1 MNLLKKTILFF
12 ILSIGFAWQSSAQST
27 TISGTV
33 IDAETKIPLI
43 GVNVVVK
50 GKVLGTTT
58 DFDGNFSFNVN
69 LPTPLTLQFSMVG
82 YKTQEYTI
90 NDGGNNPERQT
101 GGSTGIKIAME
112 EEFLMGQEVVVSAS
126 RVEESILQSPVS
138 IEKMDVLDIQQ
149 TPADNYYKSI
159 GYLKGV
165 DVTQSSIN
173 FQIVNARGFNSTGN
187 TRFVQLTDGM
197 DTQAPALN
205 FPIGNLNGPSELDV
219 ESVEMIPGAASALY
233 GPNAFNGILLVNS
246 KSPFE
251 YQGFSAFTKFGMNH
265 FGADT
270 EAGAPSS
277 PQPMYEASVR
287 YAKSLFNDRFAFKV
301 NASFMQAE
309 DWYATNYTTDREAGR
324 QGNLS
329 FNPGSDYP
337 NTMGD
342 EASVNA
348 AFLGTAIQSA
358 FAADGTE
365 RDNETFQRLR
375 TLYSGIM
382 FQGSAPKDNQNFTDY
397 LAFAPNQVVSRTPYE
412 EHQLID
418 YGANNYKLNASAH
431 YRLTDNIEGIYQWN
445 YGSGTSIY
453 TGAQRYSLSNFSIQ
467 QHKLELKSTD
477 WFVRAYG
484 TFENSGDSYITEFL
498 GNQVNSSFSPNNTW
512 FATYTA
518 NYLKE
523 ISRNYTPQELAALR
537 ANDPMGFINLQESAF
552 SAARNAA
559 DRSRYEPGSEAFNE
573 AKERALSS
581 GTVPD
586 GPSFADMTQMYHA
599 EAQYDLT
606 SKIDF
611 ASIQVGG
618 SFRLYNLNSNG
629 TIFPD
634 TVGNPISIAE
644 YGAYVQ
650 ASKKV
655 MDDKL
660 KLTGSARV
668 DKNQNFDAVFSPR
681 LSAVYEVA
689 ENNNIRASFQTG
701 FRNPTTQGQHINL
714 NIISSRLLGGLP
726 QYAETY
732 GIGTDPNI
740 YTLESVN
747 AMINNLYS
755 TGSFDESFL
764 DNENTLNYES
774 VKPEQVQSIEVGYK
788 SLINKKIMIDAV
800 YYYNQYNNFITQQ
813 RVRKA
818 QANPDGS
825 PNLSSLLQG
834 NADNTFQIYTNAQ
847 QQIVSQGAAIGV
859 DYSIGSGYTVGSNYN
874 WNVLNTKNAEGQSF
888 VFGFNTPE
896 HKFNVKFGNRKLTDK
911 IGFNVAY
918 RWQSEFYWE
927 SSFGDGIIPAFGT
940 LDAQISYKMPYKTL
954 LKIGGSNL
962 TNDYYIQSFG
972 APNIG
977 AIYYVSLTFDQL
989 TNR

>member
-1 MNLLKKTILFF
+1 MEMNLLKKTILLFCLLLG
-12 ILSIGFAWQSSAQST
+12 IAWQSNAQST
-27 TISGTV
+27 RISGTV
-33 IDAETKIPLI
+33 VDQDTKIPLI

-58 DFDGNFSFNVN
+58 NFDGNFDFSVS
-69 LPTPLTLQFSMVG
+69 LPTPITLQFSMVG

-90 NDGGNNPERQT
+90 DANNS
-101 GGSTGIKIAME
+101 STGIKISMKE
-112 EEFLMGQEVVVSAS
+112 EMLMGQEVVVSAS

-138 IEKMDVLDIQQ
+138 IEKMDVLAIQQ

-251 YQGFSAFTKFGMNH
+251 YQGLSAFAKVGMNH

-270 EAGAPSS
+270 EAGAPST
-277 PQPMYEASVR
+277 PQPMYEASIR
-287 YAKSLFNDRFAFKV
+287 YAKSFFNDRFAFKV
-301 NASFMQAE
+301 NGSYMQAL
-309 DWYATNYTTDREAGR
+309 DWYATNYSTDREAGR

-329 FNPGSDYP
+329 FNPGSDFP

-358 FAADGTE
+358 FQADGTPN
-365 RDNETFQRLR
+365 DNPTFASLR

-397 LAFAPNQVVSRTPYE
+397 LAFAPNQVVSRTPWE

-418 YGANNYKLNASAH
+418 YDARNYKLNTSAH
-431 YRLTDNIEGIYQWN
+431 YRITDNIEGIYQWN

-467 QHKLELKSTD
+467 QHKLELKSPD

-498 GNQVNSSFSPNNTW
+498 GNQVNEAFSANNTW

-518 NYLKE
+518 NYLKQ
-523 ISRNYTPQELAALR
+523 ISRDYTPAELANLQST
-537 ANDPMGFINLQESAF
+537 DPQSFINLQEQAF
-552 SAARNAA
+552 NAAREAA
-559 DRSRYEPGSEAFNE
+559 DRSRYEPGSDAFEE
-573 AKERALSS
+573 AKERALKA
-581 GTVPD
+581 GTIPD
-586 GPSFADMTQMYHA
+586 GPSFADMTKMYHA
-599 EAQYDLT
+599 EAQYDLS

-611 ASIQVGG
+611 ASIQIGG
-618 SFRLYNLNSNG
+618 SFRLFDLNSNG

-634 TVGNPISIAE
+634 TVGNDISIAE
-644 YGAYVQ
+644 YGAYIQ
-650 ASKKV
+650 ISKKV
-655 MDDKL
+655 LDDKL
-660 KLTGSARV
+660 KLTGSGRV
-668 DKNQNFDAVFSPR
+668 DKNENFNAVFSPR
-681 LSAVYEVA
+681 FSGVYEVA
-689 ENNNIRASFQTG
+689 KNNNIRASFQTG

-755 TGSFDESFL
+755 TGNFDESFL

-774 VKPEQVQSIEVGYK
+774 VKPEQVQSFEIGYK

-818 QANPDGS
+818 QTNPDGS
-825 PNLSSLLQG
+825 PNLGSLLQG
-834 NADNTFQIYTNAQ
+834 NADNTFQIYTNAS
-847 QQIVSQGAAIGV
+847 QQITSQGAAIGI
-859 DYSIGSGYTVGSNYN
+859 DYAIGNGYTVGSNYN
-874 WNVLNTKNAEGQSF
+874 WNVLNTENAEGQSF

-896 HKFNVKFGNRKLTDK
+896 HKFNLKFGNRKLTDK
-911 IGFNVAY
+911 IGFNIAY

-940 LDAQISYKMPYKTL
+940 LDAQVSYKLPYKTL
-954 LKIGGSNL
+954 LKVGGSNL

-972 APNIG
+972 APNVG

-989 TNR
+989 MNR

>member
-1 MNLLKKTILFF
+1 MEMNLLKKITLLFC
-12 ILSIGFAWQSSAQST
+12 LSIGIIWQSNAQNT
-27 TISGTV
+27 RITGKI
-33 IDAETKIPLI
+33 IDDETKVPLI
-43 GVNVVVK
+43 GVNVVIK

-58 DFDGNFSFNVN
+58 DFDGNFDFSVS
-69 LPTPLTLQFSMVG
+69 LATPITLQFSMVG
-82 YKTQEYTI
+82 YQTQEYTI
-90 NDGGNNPERQT
+90 DENNSNT
-101 GGSTGIKIAME
+101 DIKISLKE
-112 EEFLMGQEVVVSAS
+112 ELLMGQEVVVSAS

-138 IEKMDVLDIQQ
+138 IEKMDVLAIQQ

-251 YQGFSAFTKFGMNH
+251 YQGLSAFAKVGMNH
-265 FGADT
+265 FGANT
-270 EAGAPSS
+270 EAGAPDT

-301 NASFMQAE
+301 NGSFMQAL
-309 DWYATNYTTDREAGR
+309 DWYATDYTTDREAGR

-342 EASVNA
+342 EASISA
-348 AFLGTAIQSA
+348 AFLANAIQTA
-358 FAADGTE
+358 FSADGTQN
-365 RDNETFQRLR
+365 DNSTFASLR

-382 FQGSAPKDNQNFTDY
+382 FQGTAPKDNQNFTDY
-397 LAFAPNQVVSRTPYE
+397 LAFAPNQVVSRTPWE

-418 YGANNYKLNASAH
+418 YNAKNYKLNASAH
-431 YRLTDNIEGIYQWN
+431 YRITDNIEGIYQWN

-477 WFVRAYG
+477 WFIRGYG

-498 GNQVNSSFSPNNTW
+498 GNQVNEAFSSNNTW

-518 NYLKE
+518 NYLKY
-523 ISRNYTPQELAALR
+523 ISRDYTPAELATLQ
-537 ANDPMGFINLQESAF
+537 ANDPNAYINLQEKAF
-552 SAARNAA
+552 NAARNAA
-559 DRSRYEPGSEAFNE
+559 DRSRFEPGSDAFQA
-573 AKERALSS
+573 AKERSLES
-581 GTVPD
+581 GTVPN
-586 GPSFADMTQMYHA
+586 GPNFADLTKMYHA

-606 SKIDF
+606 NKIDF
-611 ASIQVGG
+611 ASIQIGG
-618 SFRLYNLNSNG
+618 SFRLFDLNSNG

-634 TVGNPISIAE
+634 TVGNDISIAE
-644 YGAYVQ
+644 FGAYVQ

-655 MDDKL
+655 LDDKL
-660 KLTGSARV
+660 KITGSARV
-668 DKNQNFDAVFSPR
+668 DKNENFDAVFSPR
-681 LSAVYEVA
+681 ISGVFEVA
-689 ENNNIRASFQTG
+689 DNNNIRASFQTG

-726 QYAETY
+726 EYAATY
-732 GIGTDPNI
+732 GIGSDPNI
-740 YTLESVN
+740 FTLESVN
-747 AMINNLYS
+747 SMINNLYA
-755 TGSFDESFL
+755 TGNFDESLL
-764 DNENTLNYES
+764 DNENTLNYQS
-774 VKPEQVQSIEVGYK
+774 VQPEQVQSFEVGYK
-788 SLINKKIMIDAV
+788 SLINKKLMIDAV

-818 QANPDGS
+818 QTNPDGS
-825 PNLSSLLQG
+825 PNLGSLLQG
-834 NADNTFQIYTNAQ
+834 NADNTFQIYTNAS
-847 QQIVSQGAAIGV
+847 QQITSQGAAIGV
-859 DYSIGSGYTVGSNYN
+859 DYAIGNGYTVGSNYN
-874 WNVLNTKNAEGQSF
+874 WNVLNTENAEGQSF

-896 HKFNVKFGNRKLTDK
+896 HKVNVKFGNRKLTDK

-918 RWQSEFYWE
+918 RWQSEFFWE
-927 SSFGDGIIPAFGT
+927 SSFGDGVIPAFGT
-940 LDAQISYKMPYKTL
+940 LDAQVSYKLPFKTM
-954 LKIGGSNL
+954 LKVGGTNL

-972 APNIG
+972 APNVG

-989 TNR
+989 MNR